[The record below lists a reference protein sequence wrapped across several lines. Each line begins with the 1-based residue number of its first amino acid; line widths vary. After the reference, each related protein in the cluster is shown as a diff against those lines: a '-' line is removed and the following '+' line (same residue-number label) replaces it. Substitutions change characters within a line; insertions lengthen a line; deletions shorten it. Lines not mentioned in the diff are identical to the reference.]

1 MKTRRLLPAGV
12 AFIVFAS
19 LASACNLPE
28 LDDYKALPLAQ
39 TSFLYASDGSLITEL
54 HATEDRV
61 VLRKGDMP
69 AYLRDAVVAIEDR
82 RFYYHHGVDG
92 RAIARAAYMNAA
104 EGTVVEG
111 GSTITQQLVKI
122 LYVGSADTLRRK
134 IDEAAL
140 AWQLEDRMSKDRILT
155 KYLNT
160 VYFGEGAYG
169 VQAAAQ
175 TYFSVDA
182 ADLTVS
188 QAAILAGLITAPNH
202 FDPFLEPESAYGRRN
217 VVLRLMREL
226 EMVDEVDYRQALREP
241 IVLDRSEPTQRYP
254 YPYFVDYF
262 KEWFLSNPAF
272 GETRQDRFKLL
283 FTGGLQIT
291 TTLDPKL
298 QGFAQTAVRS
308 VLAYPGDPDGA
319 MTVIDPRTGYVR
331 AMVGGDDA
339 DYWKDTNGGR
349 VNLAT
354 GKGGKYGRQTGSAF
368 KPFALVTALEN
379 GLSPSTTF
387 SAPATIDIPLD
398 NGTVWHVT
406 NAEGSGYGSM
416 SLESATVNSV
426 NTVYAQLME
435 QLGPENVIETAER
448 MGLRCCP
455 RVSDPSTPL
464 EPNLSAV
471 LGTNGTNTLSMAAA
485 YDTLATGGQRVN
497 PVPVVSVT
505 DAQGRVMWQA
515 SPKPKQVVD
524 PDVVSVA
531 NDILQEAVSYGTGR
545 SAIIGRPQIGKTG
558 TGDTHTNAW
567 FVGAIPQL
575 TAAVWV
581 GFGEGLI
588 PMEPPAHPDHRVRRH
603 LAGTDLAPVHDQ
615 GGRRAARSRLPDA
628 AGRLRVGR
636 RRRHPGPHLPAERLH
651 LAPEHRHP
659 GVHLRHRAHEDVFHA
674 EQGPVRPGAFRD
686 RHGSGL
692 GRGRA
697 RRSRV
702 LRGGPG
708 RIVDPARWHGDL
720 PDPIRRHLGTTDQ
733 HRHDHGRSAR
743 ESERLSATPWFGDV
757 ASRSADPASPSTGTR
772 SPARRSASP
781 CPTRR

>member
-1 MKTRRLLPAGV
+1 M
-12 AFIVFAS
+12 
-19 LASACNLPE
+19 
-28 LDDYKALPLAQ
+28 
-39 TSFLYASDGSLITEL
+39 
-54 HATEDRV
+54 
-61 VLRKGDMP
+61 
-69 AYLRDAVVAIEDR
+69 
-82 RFYYHHGVDG
+82 
-92 RAIARAAYMNAA
+92 
-104 EGTVVEG
+104 
-111 GSTITQQLVKI
+111 
-122 LYVGSADTLRRK
+122 
-134 IDEAAL
+134 
-140 AWQLEDRMSKDRILT
+140 
-155 KYLNT
+155 
-160 VYFGEGAYG
+160 
-169 VQAAAQ
+169 
-175 TYFSVDA
+175 
-182 ADLTVS
+182 
-188 QAAILAGLITAPNH
+188 
-202 FDPFLEPESAYGRRN
+202 
-217 VVLRLMREL
+217 
-226 EMVDEVDYRQALREP
+226 
-241 IVLDRSEPTQRYP
+241 
-254 YPYFVDYF
+254 
-262 KEWFLSNPAF
+262 
-272 GETRQDRFKLL
+272 
-283 FTGGLQIT
+283 
-291 TTLDPKL
+291 
-298 QGFAQTAVRS
+298 RS

-331 AMVGGDDA
+331 AMVGGKDA

-455 RVSDPSTPL
+455 RVSEPSTPL

-588 PMEPPAHPDHRVRRH
+588 PMEPPRTRITVFG
-603 LAGTDLAPVHDQ
+603 GTWPAQ
-615 GGRRAARSRLPDA
+615 IWRLFMIKAA
-628 AGRLRVGR
+628 AGL
-636 RRRHPGPHLPAERLH
+636 
-651 LAPEHRHP
+651 
-659 GVHLRHRAHEDVFHA
+659 
-674 EQGPVRPGAFRD
+674 PVRDFPTPQVGYVSVAVDVTQDPTCLPNAYTLPQNIDTLEFI
-686 RHGSGL
+686 SGTEPTKTCSTPNKVQSVPVPSVIGMDQASAEAAL
-692 GRGRA
+692 EEAGFYVEVA
-697 RRSRV
+697 
-702 LRGGPG
+702 G

-720 PDPIRRHLGTTDQ
+720 PDPVRRHLGTTDQ

-757 ASRSADPASPSTGTR
+757 VSRSAAPASPSTGTR
-772 SPARRSASP
+772 SPARRTASP

>member
-1 MKTRRLLPAGV
+1 MKTRRLFPAGV
-12 AFIVFAS
+12 AFIVLAS
-19 LASACNLPE
+19 IASACNLPE
-28 LDDYKALPLAQ
+28 LDDYHALPLAQ

-61 VLRKGDMP
+61 VLRKGEMP

-104 EGTVVEG
+104 EGSVVEG

-140 AWQLEDRMSKDRILT
+140 AWQLEDRMNKDRILT

-182 ADLTVS
+182 ADLTMS

-202 FDPFLEPESAYGRRN
+202 FDPFLEPEAAYGRRN

-241 IVLDRSEPTQRYP
+241 IVLERSEPTQRYP

-379 GLSPSTTF
+379 GLSPSTVF

-455 RVSDPSTPL
+455 RVSEPSTPL

-497 PVPVVSVT
+497 PVPVVSVA

-524 PDVVSVA
+524 PDVASVA

-588 PMEPPAHPDHRVRRH
+588 PMEPPRTRITVFGGTWPAQIWRLFMIKAAAGLPVRDFPTPEVGYVSVAVDVTQDPAC
-603 LAGTDLAPVHDQ
+603 LPNAYTLPQNIDTLEFISGTEPTKTCSTPNKVQSVPVPSVIGMDQASAEAALEEAGFYVEVEVASSTQPGGTVISQNPPAGT
-615 GGRRAARSRLPDA
+615 
-628 AGRLRVGR
+628 
-636 RRRHPGPHLPAERLH
+636 
-651 LAPEHRHP
+651 
-659 GVHLRHRAHEDVFHA
+659 
-674 EQGPVRPGAFRD
+674 
-686 RHGSGL
+686 
-692 GRGRA
+692 
-697 RRSRV
+697 
-702 LRGGPG
+702 
-708 RIVDPARWHGDL
+708 
-720 PDPIRRHLGTTDQ
+720 
-733 HRHDHGRSAR
+733 SAQQT
-743 ESERLSATPWFGDV
+743 STVTITVALSQ
-757 ASRSADPASPSTGTR
+757 SPSG
-772 SPARRSASP
+772 
-781 CPTRR
+781 